1 MPLCEALSS
10 RRGLRAHRF
19 VKFIG
24 GAAAWPTV
32 ARGQQ
37 PAMPVVGFLS
47 SRLPDEAKQSLTGFR
62 SGLRTTGYVDG
73 QNVVIEYRWADG
85 EYSRLP
91 GLAAD
96 LVRRGVAVLVAT
108 GGEPSALAAK
118 VATSTIPIVFTIGG
132 DPVKVGLVG
141 SLNRPGGNATGVSL
155 LTSLA
160 EAKRLGL
167 LNEVIPGVGVLGV
180 LINPN
185 YQQSEVQSREVQ
197 EAARTIGRPIQI
209 DAGNDQELEE
219 AFATLAQR
227 RVAAMLVTADPFFTT
242 RRDRIIALAA
252 QLKLPA
258 IYEFREYTEAGGLM
272 SYGISLKDGYHQ
284 AGIYTGQVLKGARPA
299 DLPVQQSTKFE
310 FVINLK
316 TAKTLGVKFSENVL
330 SLADDVIE

>member
-1 MPLCEALSS
+1 VK
-10 RRGLRAHRF
+10 RRA
-19 VKFIG
+19 FITLLG
-24 GAAAWPTV
+24 SAAAAWPLA
-32 ARGQQ
+32 ARAQQ
-37 PAMPVVGFLS
+37 PAMPVIGFLS
-47 SRLPDEAKQSLTGFR
+47 SRLPDEAKQSLTGFG

-118 VATSTIPIVFTIGG
+118 AATSTIPIVFTIGG
-132 DPVKVGLVG
+132 DPVKVGLVS

-167 LNEVIPGVGVLGV
+167 LNEVIPGAGVFDV

-185 YQQSEVQSREVQ
+185 YQQAEAQSREVQ
-197 EAARTIGRPIQI
+197 EAARAIGRPIQI
-209 DAGNDQELEE
+209 VNAGNDQELEE

-284 AGIYTGQVLKGARPA
+284 AGIFTGQVLKGAKPA

>member
-1 MPLCEALSS
+1 VK
-10 RRGLRAHRF
+10 RRA
-19 VKFIG
+19 FITLLG
-24 GAAAWPTV
+24 SAAAAWPLA
-32 ARGQQ
+32 ARAQQ
-37 PAMPVVGFLS
+37 PAMPVIGFLS

-118 VATSTIPIVFTIGG
+118 AATSTIPIVFTIGG
-132 DPVKVGLVG
+132 DPVKVGLVS

-167 LNEVIPGVGVLGV
+167 LNEVIPGAGVFDV

-185 YQQSEVQSREVQ
+185 YQQAEAQSREVQ
-197 EAARTIGRPIQI
+197 EAARAIGRPIQI
-209 DAGNDQELEE
+209 VNAGNDQELEE

-284 AGIYTGQVLKGARPA
+284 AGIFTGQVLKGAKPA

>member
-1 MPLCEALSS
+1 M
-10 RRGLRAHRF
+10 RRRE
-19 VKFIG
+19 FITLLG
-24 GAAAWPTV
+24 GAAATWPLS
-32 ARGQQ
+32 ARAQQ
-37 PAMPVVGFLS
+37 PAMPVIGFLS
-47 SRLPDEAKQSLTGFR
+47 SRLPDEAKQSLSGFR

-73 QNVVIEYRWADG
+73 QNVVIEYRWAEG

-118 VATSTIPIVFTIGG
+118 AATSTIPIVFTIGG

-141 SLNRPGGNATGVSL
+141 SLSRPGGNATGVSL

-160 EAKRLGL
+160 ETKRLSL
-167 LNEVIPGVGVLGV
+167 LNTVVPAAAVFGV

-185 YQQSEVQSREVQ
+185 YQEAEAQSQELQ
-197 EAARTIGRPIQI
+197 EAGRAIGRPIQI
-209 DAGNDQELEE
+209 VHAGNDQELEV
-219 AFATLAQR
+219 AYTTLAQR
-227 RVAAMLVTADPFFTT
+227 RAAALLVAADPFFMT

-258 IYEFREYTEAGGLM
+258 IYEFREFAEAGGLM
-272 SYGISLKDGYHQ
+272 SYGIRLKDGYHQ
-284 AGIYTGQVLKGARPA
+284 AGVYTGQVLKGAKPA

>member
-1 MPLCEALSS
+1 
-10 RRGLRAHRF
+10 
-19 VKFIG
+19 
-24 GAAAWPTV
+24 
-32 ARGQQ
+32 
-37 PAMPVVGFLS
+37 MPVIGFLS

-118 VATSTIPIVFTIGG
+118 AATSTIPIVFTIGG
-132 DPVKVGLVG
+132 DPVKVGLVS

-167 LNEVIPGVGVLGV
+167 LNEVRPGAGVFDV

-185 YQQSEVQSREVQ
+185 YQQAEAQSREVQ
-197 EAARTIGRPIQI
+197 EAARAIGRPIQI
-209 DAGNDQELEE
+209 VNAGNDQELEE

-284 AGIYTGQVLKGARPA
+284 AGIFTGQVLKGAKPA

>member
-1 MPLCEALSS
+1 MQFDLLK
-10 RRGLRAHRF
+10 RRE
-19 VKFIG
+19 FITLLG
-24 GAAAWPTV
+24 GTAAAWPLA
-32 ARGQQ
+32 ARAQQ
-37 PAMPVVGFLS
+37 PAMPVIGFLS

-96 LVRRGVAVLVAT
+96 LVRRGVSVLVAT
-108 GGEPSALAAK
+108 GGESSALAAK
-118 VATSTIPIVFTIGG
+118 AATSTIPIVFTIGG
-132 DPVKVGLVG
+132 DPVKVGLVS

-167 LNEVIPGVGVLGV
+167 LNEVILGAGVFDV

-185 YQQSEVQSREVQ
+185 YQQAEAQSREVQ
-197 EAARTIGRPIQI
+197 EAARAIGRPIQI
-209 DAGNDQELEE
+209 VNAGNDQELEE

-284 AGIYTGQVLKGARPA
+284 AGIFTGQVLKGAKPA

>member
-1 MPLCEALSS
+1 MK
-10 RRGLRAHRF
+10 RRA
-19 VKFIG
+19 FITLLG
-24 GAAAWPTV
+24 SAAAAWPLA
-32 ARGQQ
+32 ARAQQ
-37 PAMPVVGFLS
+37 PAMPVIGFLS
-47 SRLPDEAKQSLTGFR
+47 SRLPDEAKQSLTGFG

-118 VATSTIPIVFTIGG
+118 AATSTIPIVFTIGG
-132 DPVKVGLVG
+132 DPVKVGLVS

-167 LNEVIPGVGVLGV
+167 LNEVRPGAGVFDV

-185 YQQSEVQSREVQ
+185 YQQAEAQSREVQ
-197 EAARTIGRPIQI
+197 EAARAIGRPIQI
-209 DAGNDQELEE
+209 VNAGNDQELEE

-284 AGIYTGQVLKGARPA
+284 AGIFTGQVLKGAKPA

>member
-1 MPLCEALSS
+1 M
-10 RRGLRAHRF
+10 RRRE
-19 VKFIG
+19 FITVLG
-24 GAAAWPTV
+24 GAAAWRLA
-32 ARGQQ
+32 ARAQQ
-37 PAMPVVGFLS
+37 PAMPVIGFLS

-118 VATSTIPIVFTIGG
+118 AATSTIPIVFTIGG
-132 DPVKVGLVG
+132 DPVKVGLVS

-167 LNEVIPGVGVLGV
+167 LNEVIPGAGVFDV

-185 YQQSEVQSREVQ
+185 YQQADAQLREVQ
-197 EAARTIGRPIQI
+197 EAARAIGRPIQI
-209 DAGNDQELEE
+209 VNAGNDQELEE
-219 AFATLAQR
+219 AFATLVQR
-227 RVAAMLVTADPFFTT
+227 RVAAMLVAADPFFTT

-284 AGIYTGQVLKGARPA
+284 AGIFTGQVLKGAKPA

-316 TAKTLGVKFSENVL
+316 TAKALGVKFSENVL
-330 SLADDVIE
+330 SIADDVIE